1 MRLAVSMVVCL
12 VLVAVAGMALANVPD
27 AQQSTFDSRLGRSP
41 KNLEV
46 GDPNFD
52 YTFSGTLRN
61 AAGQPVAN
69 WPANDIE
76 LEINAPCQNPVV
88 LNPSGAS
95 DANGNVIWNAARLDQ
110 GGGSCTGTAVVE
122 IRLVSVGLFRTLN
135 AVTSPDE
142 DGGGSIALGDLAV
155 FQVAFVNGGPQY
167 QGDLNLSGGLPDLGD
182 LATFQKHFVAP

>member
-1 MRLAVSMVVCL
+1 MRLAVSMVLCL
-12 VLVAVAGMALANVPD
+12 AFVAVAGMALANVPD
-27 AQQSTFDSRLGRSP
+27 PQQSTFDSRLGRSP
-41 KNLEV
+41 KNVEV
-46 GDPNFD
+46 NDPVFD

-88 LNPSGAS
+88 LNPSAAS
-95 DANGNVIWNAARLDQ
+95 DANGNVVWNATRLDQ

-122 IRLVSVGLFRTLN
+122 IRLVSVGIFRTLN
-135 AVTSPDE
+135 QVTSPDQ
-142 DGGGSIALGDLAV
+142 DGDTLIALSDLQV
-155 FQVAFVNGGPQY
+155 FQQAFVNGGPQY

-182 LATFQKHFVAP
+182 LSFFQKHFVAP

>member
-12 VLVAVAGMALANVPD
+12 GIVAAAGAALANVPD
-27 AQQSTFDSRLGRSP
+27 PQQSTFDSRLGRSP

-46 GDPNFD
+46 NDPNFD

-95 DANGNVIWNAARLDQ
+95 DANGNVLWNASRLDQ

-122 IRLVSVGLFRTLN
+122 IRLVSVGVFRTLN

-142 DGGGSIALGDLAV
+142 NGNAVVALEDLSV
-155 FQVAFVNGGPQY
+155 FQGAFVSGGPLY

-182 LATFQKHFVAP
+182 LSFFQKHFVAP

>member
-1 MRLAVSMVVCL
+1 MRLAVSMVLCL
-12 VLVAVAGMALANVPD
+12 AFVAVAGMALANVPD
-27 AQQSTFDSRLGRSP
+27 PQQSTFDSRLGRSP

-46 GDPNFD
+46 NDPSFD
-52 YTFSGTLRN
+52 YTFAGTLRN

-95 DANGNVIWNAARLDQ
+95 DANGNVLWNASRLDQ
-110 GGGSCTGTAVVE
+110 GGGSCIGTAVVE

-135 AVTSPDE
+135 EVTSPDE
-142 DGGGSIALGDLAV
+142 NGNGLIALEDLQD
-155 FQVAFVNGGPQY
+155 FQRAFVSGSPQY
-167 QGDLNLSGGLPDLGD
+167 QGDLNLSGGLPDLSD
-182 LATFQKHFVAP
+182 LLFFQKHFVAP

>member
-12 VLVAVAGMALANVPD
+12 VIVVTAGMALANVPD
-27 AQQSTFDSRLGRSP
+27 PQQSTFDSRLGRSP

-46 GDPNFD
+46 NDPNFD

-95 DANGNVIWNAARLDQ
+95 DANGNVLWNASRLDQ
-110 GGGSCTGTAVVE
+110 GGGSCIGTAVVE

-135 AVTSPDE
+135 SVTSPDQNGNAVVALE
-142 DGGGSIALGDLAV
+142 DLSV
-155 FQVAFVNGGPQY
+155 FQSAFVSGGPQY

-182 LATFQKHFVAP
+182 LSFFQKHFVAP